1 MCDGASMNQQQ
12 FEAVIRNKIETIGD
26 GEKQRRYIYA
36 ALREKMLALAAKSPG
51 ETERW
56 RNVQAAFDAAVDAVE
71 SAYTAPAAPSYDAGP
86 SPSDREPS
94 APIAPVTT
102 ENPSTGAPFR
112 SPDDAPKTAAEY
124 FWIKVAAGCA
134 AFGGVLDFLK
144 PIVDL
149 QSPSVVV
156 AAVAAVA
163 LTVAAR
169 LIPGRAAMFGHVRNV
184 SLAVAAAV
192 IGLFGLQSQFPGNA
206 PNGAIAEVL
215 PGLVQLQAAIDG
227 LRAPIEK
234 IGQDTGRIAEATD
247 QMKKQLEEMAES
259 SDRAVVAREIVQR
272 GEYQLD
278 AESLY
283 LAITTEHDNAELYF
297 EEAGF
302 SPSETEVDAMLTKA
316 PVDGGKFN
324 SVLAFYLNYGPVKY
338 RRRVASDLEEF
349 ISIAKK
355 TRSIDSIYETVCGKS
370 GDNIPAWISARLL
383 RDCLELESFYR
394 STFEFIERG
403 DEYYLSFDD
412 GKPYFMPASAPAF
425 QLEELS
431 ERIQKK
437 APVIGYV
444 DGLVNFDNYS
454 FLVSAAPY
462 RQWVGMSIGSSRKS
476 ALIEACQVVAERGM
490 CTARIYFMIDSSGS
504 ATFLGATNHAAAAF
518 PSPKAYAAAAAET
531 AVWGVASEMRDIGIR
546 VFAGAYD
553 RGSKLS
559 VLLYCELTGANG
571 ATPGLSFRPNTEES
585 AIDAHVREPYTRKDV
600 GLGSFF
606 VAFNGGDNGYSGDFE
621 RRSEGIVD
629 VYLTNRTMLE
639 DMKNGRSI
647 QLYVDDRPNG
657 QVSLAG
663 FTAAYTKLRELTQC
677 GW

>member
-1 MCDGASMNQQQ
+1 MNQQQ
-12 FEAVIRNKIETIGD
+12 FEAVIRSKIEAIGD
-26 GEKQRRYIYA
+26 GDKQRRYIYQS
-36 ALREKMLALAAKSPG
+36 LRDKMLALAAKSPG
-51 ETERW
+51 DTQRW
-56 RNVQAAFDAAVDAVE
+56 GGIHAAFDAAVEAVE
-71 SAYTAPAAPSYDAGP
+71 SAYATPAAPLPDAGTP
-86 SPSDREPS
+86 PPVQTPL
-94 APIAPVTT
+94 APTAPVIMD
-102 ENPSTGAPFR
+102 NPSSGAPFR
-112 SPDDAPKTAAEY
+112 SPDDAPKSAAEY

-156 AAVAAVA
+156 AALAAVA

-169 LIPGRAAMFGHVRNV
+169 LSPGRAALFGYVRNV
-184 SLAVAAAV
+184 SLAVTAAV

-247 QMKKQLEEMAES
+247 QMKKQLEEIAES
-259 SDRAVVAREIVQR
+259 SDGAVIAREIVQR

-302 SPSETEVDAMLTKA
+302 SPSEAEVDAMLAKA
-316 PVDGGKFN
+316 PVEGGKLN
-324 SVLAFYLNYGPVKY
+324 RVLAFYLNYGPVKY

-370 GDNIPAWISARLL
+370 RDNIPAWLSERLSK
-383 RDCLELESFYR
+383 DCVELESFYR
-394 STFEFIERG
+394 STFEFIRRV
-403 DEYYLSFDD
+403 DDYHLSFDD
-412 GKPYFMPASAPAF
+412 GKPYFMPTSAPAF
-425 QLEELS
+425 QLEEIS

-437 APVIGYV
+437 VPVIGYV

-462 RQWVGMSIGSSRKS
+462 RQWVSMSIGNFRKS
-476 ALIEACQVVAERGM
+476 ALIEACHVVAERGM
-490 CTARIYFMIDSSGS
+490 CTARIYFMIDSSGD
-504 ATFLGATNHAAAAF
+504 ATFLGATDHAAASF
-518 PSPKAYAAAAAET
+518 PSPKVYAAAAAET
-531 AVWGVASEMRDIGIR
+531 AIWGVASEMRDIGTR

-559 VLLYCELTGANG
+559 VLLYCELTGGNG

-585 AIDAHVREPYTRKDV
+585 AIDAHVRVPYTRKDV

-606 VAFNGGDNGYSGDFE
+606 VAFNGGGNGYSGEFE
-621 RRSEGIVD
+621 RRGEGIVD

-647 QLYVDDRPNG
+647 QLYVDDRPIG